1 MYFVSELRLSVVAL
15 MIIVPGA
22 MFDISKNRF
31 ADVDTGVCQI
41 INLTFPHDVQADI
54 GSEPRSLP
62 ARRRVIDALSCRF
75 NLTVR

>member
-15 MIIVPGA
+15 MIIVAGA

-41 INLTFPHDVQADI
+41 INLNKLLIFSKLAKESI
-54 GSEPRSLP
+54 L
-62 ARRRVIDALSCRF
+62 
-75 NLTVR
+75 

>member
-41 INLTFPHDVQADI
+41 F
-54 GSEPRSLP
+54 SR
-62 ARRRVIDALSCRF
+62 
-75 NLTVR
+75 

>member
-41 INLTFPHDVQADI
+41 IN
-54 GSEPRSLP
+54 SEYRQLCVIPMIYREI
-62 ARRRVIDALSCRF
+62 RGFVTRRV
-75 NLTVR
+75 TK